1 MKKLCLY
8 FILPVLLSVVLLW
21 VAANWY
27 FIPRKLVPFFEKKLP
42 SLLPEGIEVD
52 YSKIIFSP
60 FTGFMICDFRIIA
73 DGSEIISAGELDVD
87 LAILPLLR
95 KKIVVSEISES
106 DVQIN
111 IRRDENGKWNISK
124 ALDSDFL
131 EESSFFGEWEF
142 RVGKLHISTCRINF
156 VDVYRAENS
165 LEKRLE
171 GITLKASSPD
181 ENVYRFEI
189 NSPVKN
195 AGKEDISVN
204 IDYDQDKK
212 SFSGSLKGKTK
223 ALESY
228 WDYYIDEF
236 FHPWKMNTEE
246 TGIEINFFSCK
257 QYFSLQGNYNFGKIA
272 LQYGDVSYKGDI
284 LIEQDFKHGK
294 SDKIKSYNRVD
305 LVLKNAGLSAGETE
319 IFQKAYCRVMSQDD
333 IAMVEDF
340 SGDVF
345 GEPASFNGQVH
356 LSKPRKVKLQGKA
369 FSMNNVFDME
379 MSDDDKAKLEWKG
392 NLQGSFFS
400 LSARSNDL
408 KNMDFTAD
416 AAGMLQVEEFLDN
429 GRFSGKAEFRLAAA
443 GELDK
448 LESLNGKG
456 DITFK
461 KLDLNK
467 IKVDSAKAGIL
478 IKDGVG
484 EIKIGSA
491 GFYSGNMKVMARVDL
506 CVEPVRWGTE
516 IDLNK
521 VDMAELDESIRE
533 APTGSKGTLSG
544 KLACVGF
551 YGKEESIKGG
561 GYFDIRDDILW
572 EMPMFKE
579 TEEGIKDVV
588 QNIEIPK
595 LDDVTG
601 NFHIEDC
608 KISTQNTYCR
618 SKTMEMWINGWID
631 FSGHTDMVVGVRFG
645 KEGIMRIIS
654 MPVNILAECIQ
665 VHIRGSYPD
674 FKHTAEIK
682 PIGWLFS
689 IFPRKGKKAD
699 TKKYTLEKLW
709 EQAS

>member
-8 FILPVLLSVVLLW
+8 FILPVLLSAVLLW

-42 SLLPEGIEVD
+42 LLLPEGIEVD

-95 KKIVVSEISES
+95 KKVIVSDISES

-142 RVGKLHISTCRINF
+142 RVSKLSIDTCRINF
-156 VDVYRAENS
+156 IDVYRAENS

-181 ENVYRFEI
+181 ENVCRFEI
-189 NSPVKN
+189 NSPVKK

-212 SFSGSLKGKTK
+212 SFSGRFKGKTK
-223 ALESY
+223 VLESY

-236 FHPWKMNTEE
+236 FNPWKMNTEE
-246 TGIEINFFSCK
+246 AGIEINFFSCRE
-257 QYFSLQGNYNFGKIA
+257 YFSLQGNYNFGKIV
-272 LQYGDVSYKGDI
+272 LQYGDVLYRGDI

-294 SDKIKSYNRVD
+294 SDKIKSYNKVD

-319 IFQKAYCRVMSQDD
+319 IFRKAHCKVLFQNSV
-333 IAMVEDF
+333 AMVEDF
-340 SGDVF
+340 RGDVF
-345 GEPASFNGQVH
+345 GEPASFNGQVY
-356 LSKPRKVKLQGKA
+356 LSKPKKVRLQGKA
-369 FSMNNVFDME
+369 FGMNNVFDME
-379 MSDDDKAKLEWKG
+379 MPDDNKAKLEWKG
-392 NLQGSFFS
+392 NLQSSFFD

-416 AAGMLQVEEFLDN
+416 AAGLLQAEEFFDN
-429 GRFSGKAEFRLAAA
+429 GQFSGKAEFRLEAA

-448 LESLNGKG
+448 PESLNGKG

-467 IKVDSAKAGIL
+467 IKVDSAKAGISL
-478 IKDGVG
+478 HNGVG
-484 EIKIGSA
+484 EIKIDSA
-491 GFYSGNMKVMARVDL
+491 GFYSGNAGVLARVDL
-506 CVEPVRWGTE
+506 CARPARWGVE
-516 IDLNK
+516 FELRK
-521 VDMAELDESIRE
+521 VDVAEFDESIRTVS
-533 APTGSKGTLSG
+533 AGSKGTLSG
-544 KLACVGF
+544 KIACIGLWER
-551 YGKEESIKGG
+551 KESVKGG
-561 GYFDIRDDILW
+561 GYFEIKDDILW
-572 EMPMFKE
+572 ELPVFKE
-579 TEEGIKDVV
+579 TEEGIKEVS

-595 LDDVTG
+595 LDSVTG
-601 NFHIEDC
+601 NFDIENC
-608 KISTQNTYCR
+608 KISTNNTHCKSR
-618 SKTMEMWINGWID
+618 TMEIWIKGGVD
-631 FSGHTDMVVGVRFG
+631 FSGYTDAVVGVRFG
-645 KEGIMRIIS
+645 KEGIMRILS

-665 VHIRGSYPD
+665 VRIKGKYPVLE
-674 FKHTAEIK
+674 HTTEIK
-682 PIGWLFS
+682 PIGWLLS
-689 IFPRKGKKAD
+689 IFPQKNKKAD
-699 TKKYTLEKLW
+699 SKKYTLEKLW
-709 EQAS
+709 